1 MGGDPKTVM
10 LLLKANADPTL
21 RNKVCD
27 TGINVDDMYEGS
39 RIREFIFHQYGIVPL
54 SIKPDHNL
62 FYYL

>member
-27 TGINVDDMYEGS
+27 GIKDY
-39 RIREFIFHQYGIVPL
+39 H
-54 SIKPDHNL
+54 
-62 FYYL
+62 